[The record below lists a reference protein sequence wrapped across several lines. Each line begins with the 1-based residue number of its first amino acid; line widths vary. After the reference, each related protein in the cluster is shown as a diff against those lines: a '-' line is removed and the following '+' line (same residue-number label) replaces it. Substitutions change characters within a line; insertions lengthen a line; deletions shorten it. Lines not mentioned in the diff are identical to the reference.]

1 MSWCIEHEKYPNCV
15 RLCTVVSVID
25 DLFVTVD
32 RNTLYIVY
40 GSISRSKNLNVLFGG
55 KSGQR
60 VAKHWC
66 ISGNDSLPYRLLD
79 VQKGPIIPKKS

>member
-1 MSWCIEHEKYPNCV
+1 MSGCIVHKNNPKWV
-15 RLCTVVSVID
+15 RLCTVVSIID

-79 VQKGPIIPKKS
+79 VQKGSIIPKKS